1 MKKDIFKSA
10 QNILLTIAGSVIY
23 SAGMGLFLS
32 PNRLAPGGVTGIAVI
47 INGVTGFPTG
57 ITAFILN
64 IPLLTIAVIVFGY
77 RFFSTTVVATA
88 LSSLLI
94 DQFAA
99 FAPATDDLLLYAF
112 AGGALNA
119 VGIGLVFKGGAS
131 TGGTDIIVKLIRRKI
146 PHIKTGRAF
155 LLTDIMVIAA
165 SGVVSADL
173 NLALYALIAMLVSSS
188 IMDLVLYGPDEAKL
202 VYIISEKSEV
212 ISQKLLGLDLGITL
226 LEGRG
231 AFSGSEKKTIMCA
244 ARKQLYPTIR
254 SAVKGVDP
262 KAFMIVSSANEVF
275 GEGFKKYDTPEL

>member
-1 MKKDIFKSA
+1 MFYRFF
-10 QNILLTIAGSVIY
+10 N
-23 SAGMGLFLS
+23 
-32 PNRLAPGGVTGIAVI
+32 LAALGQSIAVI
-47 INGVTGFPTG
+47 IQTFG
-57 ITAFILN
+57 
-64 IPLLTIAVIVFGY
+64 VFGF
-77 RFFSTTVVATA
+77 RKR
-88 LSSLLI
+88 I
-94 DQFAA
+94 
-99 FAPATDDLLLYAF
+99 
-112 AGGALNA
+112 
-119 VGIGLVFKGGAS
+119 
-131 TGGTDIIVKLIRRKI
+131 GGTDIIVKLIRRKI

-165 SGVVSADL
+165 SGLVSADL

-202 VYIISEKSEV
+202 VYIISEKSEE

>member
-1 MKKDIFKSA
+1 M
-10 QNILLTIAGSVIY
+10 
-23 SAGMGLFLS
+23 
-32 PNRLAPGGVTGIAVI
+32 
-47 INGVTGFPTG
+47 
-57 ITAFILN
+57 
-64 IPLLTIAVIVFGY
+64 
-77 RFFSTTVVATA
+77 
-88 LSSLLI
+88 I

-165 SGVVSADL
+165 SGLVSADL

-202 VYIISEKSEV
+202 VYIISEKAKRYPKSC
-212 ISQKLLGLDLGITL
+212 LGWTWG
-226 LEGRG
+226 
-231 AFSGSEKKTIMCA
+231 
-244 ARKQLYPTIR
+244 
-254 SAVKGVDP
+254 
-262 KAFMIVSSANEVF
+262 
-275 GEGFKKYDTPEL
+275 

>member
-165 SGVVSADL
+165 SGLVSADL

-202 VYIISEKSEV
+202 VYIIK
-212 ISQKLLGLDLGITL
+212 
-226 LEGRG
+226 R
-231 AFSGSEKKTIMCA
+231 KKRRDI
-244 ARKQLYPTIR
+244 
-254 SAVKGVDP
+254 P
-262 KAFMIVSSANEVF
+262 KAAWAGPGDNTAGGQGSFLRQRKKDDNVRRKKAALPYYPVYR
-275 GEGFKKYDTPEL
+275 EGC